1 MTHEGADKL
10 PQPQGPRPLDPTG
23 LLSVVVQEL
32 HHAISVIHVIGE
44 VDMATGPALQNH
56 VDRVLATRPQ
66 RLIIDLSQV
75 SFMGS
80 TALSVL
86 LSARHVAAQQNTT
99 VHLRG
104 TDRRVVAIPLRITGI
119 DRLFDV

>member
-1 MTHEGADKL
+1 MTHERADKL
-10 PQPQGPRPLDPTG
+10 PQSQRPRPVDMTG

-32 HHAISVIHVIGE
+32 HHAISVLHVIGE
-44 VDMATGPALQNH
+44 VDMATGPVLHDH
-56 VDRVLATRPQ
+56 VDRALATRPQ

-86 LSARHVAAQQNTT
+86 LRARHLAAQQHTT
-99 VHLRG
+99 VQLRG
-104 TDRRVVAIPLRITGI
+104 TDRRAVAIPLKITGV

>member
-1 MTHEGADKL
+1 VTHEGADKL
-10 PQPQGPRPLDPTG
+10 PQPQRPRPVDTTG

-32 HHAISVIHVIGE
+32 HHAILVIHIIGE
-44 VDMATGPALQNH
+44 VDMATGPALQDH

-86 LSARHVAAQQNTT
+86 LNARHVAAQQDTT
-99 VHLRG
+99 VQLRG
-104 TDRRVVAIPLRITGI
+104 TDRRAVAVPLRITGV